1 MKGTLFE
8 IRLISSGEYRKIFI
22 RADNLKDAA
31 KAVSEKIPG
40 EIEII
45 SIESRG
51 ENYGDAELES
61 NQDNRRDSD
70 RDGRTEGSARAGH
83 GSTKNV

>member
-22 RADNLKDAA
+22 RADNLKDAT

-40 EIEII
+40 EIKIL
-45 SIESRG
+45 SIEAKGGR
-51 ENYGDAELES
+51 ENDDERQS
-61 NQDNRRDSD
+61 SQNP
-70 RDGRTEGSARAGH
+70 
-83 GSTKNV
+83 

>member
-22 RADNLKDAA
+22 RADNLHDAV

-40 EIEII
+40 EIKIL
-45 SIESRG
+45 SIEAKG
-51 ENYGDAELES
+51 
-61 NQDNRRDSD
+61 
-70 RDGRTEGSARAGH
+70 GREDDDERQS
-83 GSTKNV
+83 SQNP

>member
-40 EIEII
+40 AKIED
-45 SIESRG
+45 IEARG
-51 ENYGDAELES
+51 GNYGDAERNS
-61 NQDNRRDSD
+61 YQDNRRDS
-70 RDGRTEGSARAGH
+70 GRG
-83 GSTKNV
+83 